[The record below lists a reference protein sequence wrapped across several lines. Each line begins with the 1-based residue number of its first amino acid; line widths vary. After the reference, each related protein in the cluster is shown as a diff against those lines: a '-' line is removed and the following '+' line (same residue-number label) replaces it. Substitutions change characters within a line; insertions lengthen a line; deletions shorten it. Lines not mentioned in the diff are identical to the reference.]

1 MKSIFTPILPV
12 ILGPT
17 ACGKTRLAA
26 LLAHKLGGEII
37 SADSRQVFRGMTIGT
52 GKDYEDYYVDGVQI
66 PFHLVDIRDA
76 GYEYNVFEFQQDF
89 IQTFEEI
96 VSRNKFPV
104 LCGGTGMYIES
115 VLNEYKLVAVP
126 ENEALRKEL
135 NQKNNEELITL
146 LSQHRNLHNTTD
158 ITDRSRTIRAIEIEL
173 YLNENSDLKVPL
185 PIFKPLIFGVNFD
198 REIVRNRITQRLKVR
213 LESGM
218 IEEVQ
223 ALLNSGLTHSQLMFY
238 GLEYKYITQY
248 LDHQIS
254 YNEMFT
260 LLNTA
265 IHQFAKR
272 QNTWFRRMERNGTQI
287 HWLSPNL
294 TLQEK
299 VEEIAEIIQKSR

>member
-1 MKSIFTPILPV
+1 MKSTSSPILPV

-26 LLAHKLGGEII
+26 LLAYKLGGEII

-52 GKDYEDYYVDGVQI
+52 GKDYEDYYVEGIQV

-89 IQTFEEI
+89 IQAFEGI
-96 VSRNKFPV
+96 MNRNKLPV

-115 VLNEYKLVAVP
+115 VLNGYKLVAVP
-126 ENEALRKEL
+126 ENEVLRKEL
-135 NQKNNEELITL
+135 NQKNNEELSAL
-146 LSQHRNLHNTTD
+146 LSQYRNLHNTTD
-158 ITDRSRTIRAIEIEL
+158 ITNRSRTIRAIEIEL

-198 REIVRNRITQRLKVR
+198 REIVRARITQRLKVR

-223 ALLNSGLTHSQLMFY
+223 ALLDSGLTPSQLIFY
-238 GLEYKYITQY
+238 GLEYKYVTQY

-260 LLNTA
+260 LLNIA

-294 TLQEK
+294 TLHEK
-299 VEEIAEIIQKSR
+299 VDEIAEIIQKIR